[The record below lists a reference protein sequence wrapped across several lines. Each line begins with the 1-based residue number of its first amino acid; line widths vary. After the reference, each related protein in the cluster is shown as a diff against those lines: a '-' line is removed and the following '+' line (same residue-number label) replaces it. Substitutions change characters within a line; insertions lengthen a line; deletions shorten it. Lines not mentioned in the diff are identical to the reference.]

1 MSKSNKEK
9 AVALKYNPES
19 NTSPVVIA
27 SGYGH
32 VAEGIIDIAEQ
43 KGIPVYKDDSAASM
57 LCMLEVGSNIP
68 PELYEIVATIYTELL
83 KTAGEI
89 KNSTKPSER
98 RTSIKLK
105 SRQNDEDD
113 LQEEQTQENI
123 TLEQQEQYTE

>member
-89 KNSTKPSER
+89 KNSTKLSQR

-123 TLEQQEQYTE
+123 ALNPQEQYVE

>member
-1 MSKSNKEK
+1 MSKSKEK
-9 AVALKYNPES
+9 AVALKYNPDI

-32 VAEGIIDIAEQ
+32 IAEGIIDIAEQ

-89 KNSTKPSER
+89 KQNTPTQTTR
-98 RTSIKLK
+98 RSSLKLK
-105 SRQNDEDD
+105 SRTNTN
-113 LQEEQTQENI
+113 EE
-123 TLEQQEQYTE
+123 

>member
-9 AVALKYNPES
+9 AVALKYSPET

-32 VAEGIIDIAEQ
+32 IAEGIIDIAEQ

-68 PELYEIVATIYTELL
+68 PELYEIVATIYTQLL

-89 KNSTKPSER
+89 KQNTPSQVKR
-98 RTSIKLK
+98 SSSLKLK
-105 SRQNDEDD
+105 SRPTEK
-113 LQEEQTQENI
+113 EEQPLLDNENK
-123 TLEQQEQYTE
+123 